1 MARDYEL
8 GIVIN
13 PEVGD
18 EQARTLVERVTHIIT
33 NSGGQ
38 VVRVNA
44 WGRRR
49 LAYPIQRFRDGLY
62 FFFDLTLT
70 PSTIAEIE
78 RSIRLNED
86 IIRHLLKLRDSRV
99 VAQQRQRDIEL
110 DAQREAEAQAQ
121 AAAEAARAEAAA
133 NQPAAEEVAQP
144 VEAPA
149 EATTEATTEPPAE
162 APAEPP
168 AEPPA
173 EAEAP
178 VETEEPVTAP
188 APTASSDEPEAAPAA
203 ETADAE
209 A

>member
-18 EQARTLVERVTHIIT
+18 EQARSLVERVTGIIT
-33 NSGGQ
+33 NNGGQ

-62 FFFDLTLT
+62 FFFDLILD

-78 RSIRLNED
+78 RTIRVNED
-86 IIRHLLKLRDSRV
+86 IIRHLMKVRDSRV

-110 DAQREAEAQAQ
+110 DAQREAEAKAQ
-121 AAAEAARAEAAA
+121 AEAEAARVAAAA
-133 NQPAAEEVAQP
+133 NQPEGEEVTT
-144 VEAPA
+144 EAG
-149 EATTEATTEPPAE
+149 ATTEAE
-162 APAEPP
+162 ATAT
-168 AEPPA
+168 
-173 EAEAP
+173 
-178 VETEEPVTAP
+178 TEEPVTAP
-188 APTASSDEPEAAPAA
+188 ESTPSSDEPEAAP
-203 ETADAE
+203 TAQAE

>member
-13 PEVGD
+13 PEIGD
-18 EQARTLVERVTHIIT
+18 EQARSLVERVTTIIT
-33 NSGGQ
+33 NHSGQ

-62 FFFDLTLT
+62 FFFDLILE

-78 RSIRLNED
+78 RNLRVNED
-86 IIRHLLKLRDSRV
+86 IIRHLLKVRDPRV

-110 DAQREAEAQAQ
+110 DTQREADAKAQAE
-121 AAAEAARAEAAA
+121 AEAARAAAAA
-133 NQPAAEEVAQP
+133 NAPAAEAEEPAQTEVTA
-144 VEAPA
+144 EGAEGA
-149 EATTEATTEPPAE
+149 EASAPETTETG
-162 APAEPP
+162 
-168 AEPPA
+168 
-173 EAEAP
+173 
-178 VETEEPVTAP
+178 
-188 APTASSDEPEAAPAA
+188 SDEPEAATS
-203 ETADAE
+203 ETAQAE

>member
-18 EQARTLVERVTHIIT
+18 EQARSIVERVTQIIT
-33 NSGGQ
+33 NNNGQ

-62 FFFDLTLT
+62 FFFDLILD
-70 PSTIAEIE
+70 PSSITEIE
-78 RSIRLNED
+78 RNIRVNED
-86 IIRHLLKLRDSRV
+86 IIRHLLKVRDSRV

-110 DAQREAEAQAQ
+110 DAQREVEAKAQAE
-121 AAAEAARAEAAA
+121 AEAARAAAAA
-133 NQPAAEEVAQP
+133 NQPEV
-144 VEAPA
+144 E
-149 EATTEATTEPPAE
+149 EATTEAAAAE
-162 APAEPP
+162 TP
-168 AEPPA
+168 
-173 EAEAP
+173 
-178 VETEEPVTAP
+178 EEPAAAP
-188 APTASSDEPEAAPAA
+188 EPTPSSDEPEAAP
-203 ETADAE
+203 TAQAE

>member
-13 PEVGD
+13 PEIGD
-18 EQARTLVERVTHIIT
+18 EQARSLVERVTTIIT
-33 NSGGQ
+33 NHGGQ

-62 FFFDLTLT
+62 FFFDLILE

-78 RSIRLNED
+78 RNLRVNED
-86 IIRHLLKLRDSRV
+86 IIRHLMKVRDPRV

-110 DAQREAEAQAQ
+110 DTQREAEAKAQ
-121 AAAEAARAEAAA
+121 AEAEAARAEAAA
-133 NQPAAEEVAQP
+133 NAPAAEAEEPAQT
-144 VEAPA
+144 EETAEGA
-149 EATTEATTEPPAE
+149 EASAPETTETTE
-162 APAEPP
+162 
-168 AEPPA
+168 
-173 EAEAP
+173 
-178 VETEEPVTAP
+178 TG
-188 APTASSDEPEAAPAA
+188 SDEPEAATSE
-203 ETADAE
+203 ETAQAE

>member
-18 EQARTLVERVTHIIT
+18 EQARALVERVTTII
-33 NSGGQ
+33 NNNGGQ

-62 FFFDLTLT
+62 FFYDLVLD
-70 PSTIAEIE
+70 PASIAEIE
-78 RSIRLNED
+78 RNIRVNED
-86 IIRHLLKLRDSRV
+86 IIRHLMKLRDSRV

-110 DAQREAEAQAQ
+110 DAQREAEAKAQ

-133 NQPAAEEVAQP
+133 AAP
-144 VEAPA
+144 
-149 EATTEATTEPPAE
+149 EATAE
-162 APAEPP
+162 GESAQ
-168 AEPPA
+168 
-173 EAEAP
+173 
-178 VETEEPVTAP
+178 TEEASPAP
-188 APTASSDEPEAAPAA
+188 APEASSDEPQAAA
-203 ETADAE
+203 TAE
-209 A
+209 AEA

>member
-18 EQARTLVERVTHIIT
+18 EQARAIVERVAQIIT
-33 NSGGQ
+33 NNRGQ

-49 LAYPIQRFRDGLY
+49 MAYPIQRFRDGLY
-62 FFFDLTLT
+62 FFYDLILD

-78 RSIRLNED
+78 RNIRVNED
-86 IIRHLLKLRDSRV
+86 IIRHLMKVRDSRV

-110 DAQREAEAQAQ
+110 DAQREAEAQAH

-133 NQPAAEEVAQP
+133 AEPVAEPAAEEVSEQTE
-144 VEAPA
+144 EA
-149 EATTEATTEPPAE
+149 AE
-162 APAEPP
+162 APAPEAASEASSEAPE
-168 AEPPA
+168 ATATA
-173 EAEAP
+173 EAEA
-178 VETEEPVTAP
+178 
-188 APTASSDEPEAAPAA
+188 
-203 ETADAE
+203 
-209 A
+209 

>member
-18 EQARTLVERVTHIIT
+18 EQARALVERVTQIIT
-33 NSGGQ
+33 NNGGQ

-62 FFFDLTLT
+62 FFYDLTLN

-78 RSIRLNED
+78 RNIRVNED
-86 IIRHLLKLRDSRV
+86 IIRHLMKLRDSRV
-99 VAQQRQRDIEL
+99 VAQQRQRDVEL
-110 DAQREAEAQAQ
+110 DAQREAESQAQ

-133 NQPAAEEVAQP
+133 AQPAAE
-144 VEAPA
+144 APA
-149 EATTEATTEPPAE
+149 AEALAAE
-162 APAEPP
+162 APAEGEG
-168 AEPPA
+168 AQ
-173 EAEAP
+173 
-178 VETEEPVTAP
+178 TEEVSPAP
-188 APTASSDEPEAAPAA
+188 ATEASSDEPQAAA
-203 ETADAE
+203 TAE
-209 A
+209 AEA

>member
-13 PEVGD
+13 PEIGD
-18 EQARTLVERVTHIIT
+18 EQARSLVERVTTIIT
-33 NSGGQ
+33 NHGGQ

-62 FFFDLTLT
+62 FFFDLILE

-78 RSIRLNED
+78 RNLRVNED
-86 IIRHLLKLRDSRV
+86 IIRHLMKVRDPRV

-110 DAQREAEAQAQ
+110 DTQREAEAKAQ
-121 AAAEAARAEAAA
+121 AEAEAARAEAAA
-133 NQPAAEEVAQP
+133 NAPAAVAEEPAQT
-144 VEAPA
+144 EETAEGA
-149 EATTEATTEPPAE
+149 EASAPETTETTE
-162 APAEPP
+162 
-168 AEPPA
+168 
-173 EAEAP
+173 
-178 VETEEPVTAP
+178 TG
-188 APTASSDEPEAAPAA
+188 SDEPEAATSE
-203 ETADAE
+203 ETAQAE